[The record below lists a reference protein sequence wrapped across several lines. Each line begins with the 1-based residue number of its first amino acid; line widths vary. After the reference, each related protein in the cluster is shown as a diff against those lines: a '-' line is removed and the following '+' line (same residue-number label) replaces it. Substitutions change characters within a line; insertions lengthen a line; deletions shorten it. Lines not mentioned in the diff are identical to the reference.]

1 MELGL
6 TGKVAIVTGG
16 ARGIGKS
23 IVEGFAK
30 EGASVVISDILLD
43 VAQELA
49 EKLIKNN
56 TRALAVKTDVSKKSD
71 AHNLAAA
78 TMKEFGKIDILVNAA
93 GIVKDT
99 MLVDIEEE
107 EWDQILDINVKGIYL
122 ITRAVVPH
130 MIATRQGKIVNISS
144 RSGKD
149 AQAGLSHYGASKFAI
164 IGITQSLAKE
174 LAPNDINVN
183 AVCPGIVRTDMWER
197 ILDDRSART
206 GVPREEIWAGMIETI
221 PLKRPQVPED
231 MANMVLFLCSDIAR
245 NITGEA
251 INVNGG
257 ARMD

>member
-30 EGASVVISDILLD
+30 EGASVVISDILFD
-43 VAQELA
+43 VARELA
-49 EKLIKNN
+49 EKL
-56 TRALAVKTDVSKKSD
+56 TRNGTRVLAVKTDVSKKSD
-71 AHNLAAA
+71 AHNLAEAA
-78 TMKEFGKIDILVNAA
+78 MKEFGKIDILVNAA
-93 GIVKDT
+93 GIIRDT
-99 MLVDIEEE
+99 MLIDIEED

-122 ITRAVVPH
+122 IIRAVVPH

-257 ARMD
+257 SRMD

>member
-30 EGASVVISDILLD
+30 EGASVVISDILFD
-43 VAQELA
+43 VARELA
-49 EKLIKNN
+49 EKL
-56 TRALAVKTDVSKKSD
+56 TRNGTRVLAVKTDVSKKSD

-93 GIVKDT
+93 GIIRDT

-107 EWDQILDINVKGIYL
+107 EWDQILDINVKGVYL

-197 ILDDRSART
+197 ILDDRSAHT
-206 GVPREEIWAGMIETI
+206 GVPREEIWTRMIETI

-257 ARMD
+257 SRMD

>member
-30 EGASVVISDILLD
+30 EGASVVISDILFD

-49 EKLIKNN
+49 EKL
-56 TRALAVKTDVSKKSD
+56 TRNGTRVLAVKTDVSKKSD

-78 TMKEFGKIDILVNAA
+78 TMKEFGKIDILVNTA
-93 GIVKDT
+93 GIIRDT

-257 ARMD
+257 SRMD

>member
-23 IVEGFAK
+23 IVEGFAR

-49 EKLIKNN
+49 EKL
-56 TRALAVKTDVSKKSD
+56 TRNGTRVLAVKTDVSKKSD
-71 AHNLAAA
+71 ANDLAAA

-93 GIVKDT
+93 GIIRDT

-107 EWDQILDINVKGIYL
+107 EWDQVLDINVKGIYL
-122 ITRAVVPH
+122 IIRAVVPH

-197 ILDDRSART
+197 ILDARSART

-257 ARMD
+257 SRMD

>member
-30 EGASVVISDILLD
+30 EGASVVISDILFD

-49 EKLIKNN
+49 EKL
-56 TRALAVKTDVSKKSD
+56 TRNGTRMLAVKTDVSKKSD

-93 GIVKDT
+93 GIIRDT

-197 ILDDRSART
+197 ILDARSART

-257 ARMD
+257 SRMD

>member
-30 EGASVVISDILLD
+30 EGASVVISDILFD
-43 VAQELA
+43 VARELA
-49 EKLIKNN
+49 EKL
-56 TRALAVKTDVSKKSD
+56 TRNGTRVLAVKTDVSKKSD

-93 GIVKDT
+93 GIIRDT

-107 EWDQILDINVKGIYL
+107 EWDQVLDINVKGVYL
-122 ITRAVVPH
+122 VTRAVVPH
-130 MIATRQGKIVNISS
+130 MIAASQGKIVNISS

-197 ILDDRSART
+197 ILDARSART

-231 MANMVLFLCSDIAR
+231 TANMALFLCSDIAR